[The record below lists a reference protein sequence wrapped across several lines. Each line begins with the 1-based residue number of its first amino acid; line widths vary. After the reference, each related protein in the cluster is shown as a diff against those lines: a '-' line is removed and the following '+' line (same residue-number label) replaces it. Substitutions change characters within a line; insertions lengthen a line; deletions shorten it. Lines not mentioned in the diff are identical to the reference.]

1 MNEELEE
8 KAIDEE
14 ELESTDEESVEAG
27 ESEEVVE
34 ESTEEVVEESEEEE
48 EAVEESA
55 EDSGDSD
62 DEEDEEDDGEEE
74 EKSYSD
80 DEEKRGWSG
89 RTLTR
94 TFAIDRSLLNEEER
108 TVKVAFSSE
117 LPVERGWGIEVLDH
131 SPDSIRTERLN
142 DGAPLLLEHDPSKH
156 IGVIEGVSI
165 GDDRVA
171 RALVRFGNSAL
182 AEETFR
188 DVKDGIKRHI
198 SVGYVIHEVVQVREN
213 EQEVYRATDWTPLEV
228 SWVSVPADHS
238 VGIGRSNDLTSKSI
252 KPISSK
258 EVRIMSNTD
267 KKNIVEDVRANE
279 MARIKDLESLGSA
292 HGQTDLA
299 RDFINNGKSVDEFR
313 TSLLNTMA
321 NKPAEQASANIG
333 LSASEQKRWS
343 LMKIMRHLAN
353 PNDARLRDE
362 ASFEIECS
370 EASAKLMGREA
381 RGVMMPFDVMNG
393 KRDIANVASLVET
406 VHGANSFVDVL
417 TANSVVFPHVTKL
430 TGLQGDL
437 SIPRMTAGT
446 STAYVA
452 ESASVAE
459 TTPTFDS
466 IAMSPSTLGTFTQM
480 SRKMLIQ
487 SDPSVEQMVMNDF
500 ARAMAVKIDETILY
514 GSGSG
519 AEPTGI
525 LNLGSMTDQ
534 LVVNG
539 DNGLLETWAKVV
551 EYESNVNAQNA
562 DGNNMKYVLHPSLAG
577 AWKTK
582 AKDTGSGLFNIENG
596 MANGYEVL
604 TTTVLPANLTK
615 GSNSDCFG
623 TVFGDFSSAIF
634 AMWGG
639 LDIMADP
646 YTGSASGT
654 LRLVGLQDVDFAVRH
669 KESFAI
675 SKDSRTA

>member
-1 MNEELEE
+1 
-8 KAIDEE
+8 
-14 ELESTDEESVEAG
+14 
-27 ESEEVVE
+27 
-34 ESTEEVVEESEEEE
+34 
-48 EAVEESA
+48 
-55 EDSGDSD
+55 
-62 DEEDEEDDGEEE
+62 
-74 EKSYSD
+74 
-80 DEEKRGWSG
+80 
-89 RTLTR
+89 
-94 TFAIDRSLLNEEER
+94 
-108 TVKVAFSSE
+108 
-117 LPVERGWGIEVLDH
+117 
-131 SPDSIRTERLN
+131 
-142 DGAPLLLEHDPSKH
+142 
-156 IGVIEGVSI
+156 
-165 GDDRVA
+165 
-171 RALVRFGNSAL
+171 
-182 AEETFR
+182 
-188 DVKDGIKRHI
+188 
-198 SVGYVIHEVVQVREN
+198 
-213 EQEVYRATDWTPLEV
+213 
-228 SWVSVPADHS
+228 
-238 VGIGRSNDLTSKSI
+238 
-252 KPISSK
+252 
-258 EVRIMSNTD
+258 
-267 KKNIVEDVRANE
+267 
-279 MARIKDLESLGSA
+279 
-292 HGQTDLA
+292 
-299 RDFINNGKSVDEFR
+299 
-313 TSLLNTMA
+313 
-321 NKPAEQASANIG
+321 
-333 LSASEQKRWS
+333 
-343 LMKIMRHLAN
+343 MRHLAN

-362 ASFEIECS
+362 ASFEIACS
-370 EASAKLMGREA
+370 DASAKLQGREA

-393 KRDIANVASLVET
+393 QRDIVSGSGGGGSLIGTE
-406 VHGANSFVDVL
+406 HLGASFVDVL

-452 ESASVAE
+452 ESTDVAE

-466 IAMSPSTLGTFTQM
+466 IAMSPSTLGTYTQM

-534 LVVNG
+534 LVANG
-539 DNGLLETWAKVV
+539 TNGLLETWAKVV

-562 DGNNMKYVLHPSLAG
+562 NGASMKYVLHPSLAG
-577 AWKTK
+577 AWKTS

-646 YTGSASGT
+646 YTGSAQGT
-654 LRLVGLQDVDFAVRH
+654 LRLVALQDVDFAVRH

-675 SKDSRTA
+675 SLDSRTA